1 MLSARAFSCE
11 QRPRIHADDS
21 FRNTYPVLAAADNKM
36 LRFVIIAVLALH
48 AAMAL
53 AMKVLFF
60 SQVLHTNI
68 RLG

>member
-1 MLSARAFSCE
+1 MRTRAAAAAV
-11 QRPRIHADDS
+11 PRSYSHQLTSS

-36 LRFVIIAVLALH
+36 LRFVIIAVVALH

-60 SQVLHTNI
+60 S
-68 RLG
+68 